1 MTAQITDRITIRNKR
16 YSLYSEPFHEFLKAA
31 FKINPRPDWTNLLP
45 TSSANW
51 RGYQASWSIVDNQL
65 YLNRI
70 SGTYQNDRGTFKRLN
85 LKLIFGSTHPV
96 KASWFSGTIKI
107 PDGKL
112 LMYVHAGYGSKYQ
125 KEHRVVVSKGIVQS
139 IDWQD

>member
-51 RGYQASWSIVDNQL
+51 RGYQATWSIVDNQL
-65 YLNRI
+65 FLTRI
-70 SGTYQNDRGTFKRLN
+70 TGIYQNERGTLKRLN
-85 LKLIFGSTHPV
+85 LKLIFGGADPV
-96 KASWFSGTIKI
+96 MASWYSGTLKI
-107 PDGKL
+107 PDGRMLK
-112 LMYVHAGYGSKYQ
+112 YVHAGYGSQYQ
-125 KEHRVVVSKGIVQS
+125 KEHRIMVSKGVIQRM
-139 IDWQD
+139 DWQD